1 MNPETGTYTFD
12 HLPVIDYRDHQAY
25 GKSLSKP
32 GLATRAR
39 ALGRFAYGLALIA
52 GRRLADYEHLDRP
65 SEDARTR
72 LAADA
77 LASPPRFNAMLALID
92 GRAVG
97 YAVFFETYS
106 TFLALPTLYL
116 EDLFVLPD
124 FRGRGIG
131 MALFKTCAVEAVRRG
146 CGRMEW
152 QVLAWNTPSIAF
164 YERLGWQAFQWTEHF
179 GRAILIMRYLT

>member
-1 MNPETGTYTFD
+1 MESGS
-12 HLPVIDYRDHQAY
+12 RDISQITVRQLNGADMDDFI
-25 GKSLSKP
+25 
-32 GLATRAR
+32 GLIEA
-39 ALGRFAYGLALIA
+39 
-52 GRRLADYEHLDRP
+52 LADYEHLDRP

-116 EDLFVLPD
+116 EDLFVRPD

-152 QVLAWNTPSIAF
+152 QVLAWNDLAIGF
-164 YERLGWQAFQWTEHF
+164 YEHLGATPLHGDWLCYRLS
-179 GRAILIMRYLT
+179 